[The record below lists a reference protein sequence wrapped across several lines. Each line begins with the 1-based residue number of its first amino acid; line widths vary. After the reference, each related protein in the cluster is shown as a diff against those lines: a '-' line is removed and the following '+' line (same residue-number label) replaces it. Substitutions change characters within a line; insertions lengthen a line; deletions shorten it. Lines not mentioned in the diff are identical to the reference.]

1 MHSKVIPIK
10 FVTYWR
16 SSLVVTMIAII
27 FSLQACSV
35 NKQGAATPDQI
46 VEQYLLALENK
57 DGNLMLR
64 LVPEQSRLDQV
75 IESKILRIGGHKIQD
90 RQISY
95 IKSKPTFWNAKIQGF
110 FVDRAGIKRKFDDS
124 IAIEYQSKGQVK
136 LYGGRWYLSLG
147 NNPFPSKN

>member
-1 MHSKVIPIK
+1 MHIKIIPIK
-10 FVTYWR
+10 SATYWR

-35 NKQGAATPDQI
+35 NKQGAATPDQV

-57 DGNLMLR
+57 DDNLMLR
-64 LVPEQSRLDQV
+64 LVPEQSRLDRA

-90 RQISY
+90 RQINY
-95 IKSKPTFWNAKIQGF
+95 TKSKPTFWIAKIHGT
-110 FVDRAGIKRKFDDS
+110 FVDRAGMKRKFDDS

-136 LYGGRWYLSLG
+136 LYGGRWYLLLG
-147 NNPFPSKN
+147 N

>member
-1 MHSKVIPIK
+1 MHIKTIPIK
-10 FVTYWR
+10 FATYWR
-16 SSLVVTMIAII
+16 SSLAVMIAII

-35 NKQGAATPDQI
+35 NKQGAATPDQV

-57 DGNLMLR
+57 DDNLMLR
-64 LVPEQSRLDQV
+64 LVPEQSRLDRA

-90 RQISY
+90 RQINY
-95 IKSKPTFWNAKIQGF
+95 TKSKPTFWIAKIHGT
-110 FVDRAGIKRKFDDS
+110 FVDRAGMKRKFDDS

-147 NNPFPSKN
+147 N

>member
-1 MHSKVIPIK
+1 MHIKIIPIK

-16 SSLVVTMIAII
+16 SILVVTIIAII

-35 NKQGAATPDQI
+35 NKHGATTPNQV

-57 DGNLMLR
+57 DDNLMLR
-64 LVPEQSRLDQV
+64 LVPEKSQLDRV
-75 IESKILRIGGHKIQD
+75 IESKIIKIGGHKIQD

-95 IKSKPTFWNAKIQGF
+95 TKPKPTFWNAKIKGF

-124 IAIEYQSKGQVK
+124 IEIEYQSKGQVK
-136 LYGGRWYLSLG
+136 LYGGRWYLLFG
-147 NNPFPSKN
+147 N

>member
-1 MHSKVIPIK
+1 MHIKTIPIK

-16 SSLVVTMIAII
+16 SSLVVTTIAIV

-35 NKQGAATPDQI
+35 NKQGAATPDQL

-57 DGNLMLR
+57 DDNLMLR
-64 LVPEQSRLDQV
+64 LVPEQSRLDRA
-75 IESKILRIGGHKIQD
+75 IESKIIRIGGHEIQG
-90 RQISY
+90 RQIIY

-110 FVDRAGIKRKFDDS
+110 FIDRSGIKRKFNDS

-147 NNPFPSKN
+147 N

>member
-1 MHSKVIPIK
+1 MI
-10 FVTYWR
+10 
-16 SSLVVTMIAII
+16 VTMIVII

-35 NKQGAATPDQI
+35 NKHGATTPNQV
-46 VEQYLLALENK
+46 VEQYLLALEAK
-57 DGNLMLR
+57 DDNLMLR
-64 LVPEQSRLDQV
+64 LVPEQSRLNQV

-95 IKSKPTFWNAKIQGF
+95 TKSKPTFWNAKIQGS

-147 NNPFPSKN
+147 N